1 MLRVAKWR
9 SPQRRDTVR
18 VLTMLVL
25 AIGIVGCGAP
35 EGTAIA
41 ALVPPTP
48 TATAVPTATPTA
60 IPAATAT
67 PAPTTTPTR
76 IATQRPTVAP
86 TIAPRPTTPT
96 AVATQVGTYTA
107 SWQNW
112 QQGEDASNKL
122 RYSYDTAKDEYHVQ
136 VLDDDQEWS
145 FYAPEG
151 QKYKDFT
158 LEVEARRVSGDD
170 SVGYGLVFR
179 RQPRQGDKASER
191 YIFYVTA
198 QGRFSLFQI
207 TPENTARTLRPLDAT
222 SQAGVIKVGDAANR
236 LQVTSRNNQ
245 IVLGINGTSVY
256 TLNNATI
263 TQAGEIGVFAK
274 TPEGVP
280 LAEFA
285 FKGLQLKPA
294 P

>member
-1 MLRVAKWR
+1 MIRVAKWR
-9 SPQRRDTVR
+9 SSQRRDTIS
-18 VLTMLVL
+18 VLIMLLLTLSV
-25 AIGIVGCGAP
+25 VGCGAP

-41 ALVPPTP
+41 ALIPPTP
-48 TATAVPTATPTA
+48 TAAPTMTPTVIPTATA
-60 IPAATAT
+60 IPT
-67 PAPTTTPTR
+67 PTVTPTR
-76 IATQRPTVAP
+76 IATLPPTAAATVTSRPA
-86 TIAPRPTTPT
+86 TPV

-107 SWQNW
+107 RWQNW
-112 QQGEDASNKL
+112 QQGEDTSNKL
-122 RYSYDTAKDEYHVQ
+122 HYSYDTVKNEYHVQ
-136 VLDDDQEWS
+136 VLDEDQEWS

-151 QKYKDFT
+151 QKFKDFT

-207 TPENTARTLRPLDAT
+207 TPENTSRTLRPLDAPG
-222 SQAGVIKVGDAANR
+222 QAGVIKVGDVANR

-245 IVLGINGTSVY
+245 IVLGINGTTVY

-263 TQAGEIGVFAK
+263 TQAGEIGIFAK

-280 LAEFA
+280 SAEFA
-285 FKGLQLKPA
+285 FKDLQLKPM